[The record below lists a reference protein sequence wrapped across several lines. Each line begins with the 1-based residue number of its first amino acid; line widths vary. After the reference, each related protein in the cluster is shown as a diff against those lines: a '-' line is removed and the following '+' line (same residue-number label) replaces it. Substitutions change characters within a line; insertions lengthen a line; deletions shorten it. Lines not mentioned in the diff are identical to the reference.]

1 MHGLCRALLRP
12 GRFDVEVRVFPP
24 DLKGRK
30 EIIEFYVG
38 KVKTDSSKKLVF
50 NFFITAFSVCIY
62 QVRGGGFW
70 LQIPDLPAILLSA
83 EFLPLDCTSFRY
95 SARSKKKS
103 AEEKNGNKKNET
115 KK

>member
-38 KVKTDSSKKLVF
+38 KVKTDSSKKLVSA
-50 NFFITAFSVCIY
+50 FFITAFSVCIY
-62 QVRGGGFW
+62 QVWGGGGFW
-70 LQIPDLPAILLSA
+70 LQIPDLPAILLSV
-83 EFLPLDCTSFRY
+83 EFLPLDCTSFCY

-103 AEEKNGNKKNET
+103 AEEKKKKKN
-115 KK
+115 